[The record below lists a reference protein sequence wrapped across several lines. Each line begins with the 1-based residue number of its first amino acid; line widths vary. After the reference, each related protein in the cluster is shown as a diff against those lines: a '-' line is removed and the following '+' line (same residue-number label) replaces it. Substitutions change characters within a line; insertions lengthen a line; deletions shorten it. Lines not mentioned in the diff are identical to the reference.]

1 MTKIYTVESPARIHL
16 GFMELN
22 NTAPRLFGSAG
33 LAINK
38 FRNKQK
44 IELSKKFEVFCNDQK
59 VKTKIEN
66 IIKLFSQSYN
76 IKKCKLTVIDYIP
89 LHQGLGS
96 GTQISLS
103 TGLLISKFNALNL
116 SIDEISNFLGR
127 GQRSGIGVQTF
138 KSGGFAIDLG
148 KKKKSSSSP
157 LSLLNLKWPEDWEI
171 ILITDK
177 KFTGLHGLEET
188 REFSKLKNISS
199 KFVKENCYNIL
210 MKIIPGLIEND
221 FYPFAQ
227 GIQQIQENMSRI
239 FYGKKYDYSS
249 KNISKI
255 FNFLKNENHFGF
267 GQSSWGP
274 TSFIFCENKIKRDK
288 LLNKIENF
296 IELKK
301 IEGINLLRVK
311 GRNFGNK
318 K

>member
-148 KKKKSSSSP
+148 KKKKIFFLTIKS
-157 LSLLNLKWPEDWEI
+157 I
-171 ILITDK
+171 
-177 KFTGLHGLEET
+177 
-188 REFSKLKNISS
+188 KLK
-199 KFVKENCYNIL
+199 
-210 MKIIPGLIEND
+210 MARGLGDHINYRQKVYW
-221 FYPFAQ
+221 FTWVRR
-227 GIQQIQENMSRI
+227 NKRI
-239 FYGKKYDYSS
+239 FK
-249 KNISKI
+249 
-255 FNFLKNENHFGF
+255 
-267 GQSSWGP
+267 
-274 TSFIFCENKIKRDK
+274 T
-288 LLNKIENF
+288 
-296 IELKK
+296 
-301 IEGINLLRVK
+301 
-311 GRNFGNK
+311 
-318 K
+318 